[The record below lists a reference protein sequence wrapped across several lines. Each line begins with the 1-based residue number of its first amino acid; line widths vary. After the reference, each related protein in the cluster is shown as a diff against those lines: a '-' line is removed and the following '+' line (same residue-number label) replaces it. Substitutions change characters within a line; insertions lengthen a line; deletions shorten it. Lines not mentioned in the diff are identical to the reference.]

1 MVDLAV
7 GITAQQK
14 RDREAYNAR
23 KKKNSTASITL
34 LSSMENDI
42 MHEFRKYKMASE
54 MQVALKEQF
63 GVTFFA
69 KVRQL
74 TNKFDTY
81 KKCPNHNMKQHLQE
95 ITSTVNE
102 SKMQL

>member
-54 MQVALKEQF
+54 M
-63 GVTFFA
+63 
-69 KVRQL
+69 
-74 TNKFDTY
+74 
-81 KKCPNHNMKQHLQE
+81 
-95 ITSTVNE
+95 
-102 SKMQL
+102 